1 MASLVLALVPLQLDG
16 LVAATALPEIAGSLG
31 GFDRIA
37 WVTTAYLLTMAI
49 GTITSGRLGDMFG
62 RRPLLLA
69 ALGVFFAGSA
79 LAGAAGSMGALVGAR
94 GLQGL
99 GAGMTFTT
107 LMAVIADV
115 VPPDRRARYQSLVGA
130 VAPFSMI
137 LGPWVGGVITEHLGW
152 RWIFWLNL
160 PLIALSVVGV
170 LLWLRLPTRPSGG
183 RVDVAGLVALTV
195 ASTGV
200 VLAVT
205 WGGHEYAWL
214 SGHVLGAAF
223 VGLAGIVAVLVVE
236 ARAEQP
242 VLPLDLFRNRA
253 VVSSFAV
260 LFLAMGAVMMAALN
274 FVPLFLQ
281 VVQGRSA
288 SSSGLLLLPML
299 LPSIGVALA
308 TGAWTSKGS
317 RFRPVMIAGTGLLTL
332 ACAGM
337 ATVGTGSSTWV
348 TAGCMVAVGA
358 GIGLL
363 FQTPIVLVQNSA
375 PAAEVGAA
383 TGAGTFMR
391 TIGGA
396 IGVGALGALFASSF
410 ASSLD
415 GAALPDGADAS
426 SLTPDALAGLST
438 AAHAAVVGAVT
449 DGTTALFWGAAVA
462 AALAWVAA
470 LAVPRQR
477 ARARESPGPRQR
489 DPGSRRA
496 AVRRRRAAGPRR
508 APRSAPR

>member
-1 MASLVLALVPLQLDG
+1 
-16 LVAATALPEIAGSLG
+16 
-31 GFDRIA
+31 
-37 WVTTAYLLTMAI
+37 
-49 GTITSGRLGDMFG
+49 
-62 RRPLLLA
+62 
-69 ALGVFFAGSA
+69 
-79 LAGAAGSMGALVGAR
+79 
-94 GLQGL
+94 
-99 GAGMTFTT
+99 
-107 LMAVIADV
+107 
-115 VPPDRRARYQSLVGA
+115 
-130 VAPFSMI
+130 
-137 LGPWVGGVITEHLGW
+137 
-152 RWIFWLNL
+152 
-160 PLIALSVVGV
+160 
-170 LLWLRLPTRPSGG
+170 RPSGG
-183 RVDVAGLVALTV
+183 RVDVAGLIAITV
-195 ASTGV
+195 ASAGV

-205 WGGHEYAWL
+205 WGGHEYSWF

-223 VGLAGIVAVLVVE
+223 VGLAGIVAVLAVE

-260 LFLAMGAVMMAALN
+260 LFLAMGAVMMATLN

-281 VVQGRSA
+281 IVQGRSA

-317 RFRPVMIAGTGLLTL
+317 RFRPVMIAGTGLLAL
-332 ACAGM
+332 ACVLM
-337 ATVGTGSSTWV
+337 ATIGTGSSPWV

-383 TGAGTFMR
+383 TGAGTFTR

-396 IGVGALGALFASSF
+396 IGVGALGALFTSTF
-410 ASSLD
+410 ASSL
-415 GAALPDGADAS
+415 GSAALPGGADAS

-438 AAHAAVVGAVT
+438 AAHAAVVSAVA

-462 AALAWVAA
+462 AALALVAA
-470 LAVPRQR
+470 LAVPGQR
-477 ARARESPGPRQR
+477 A
-489 DPGSRRA
+489 
-496 AVRRRRAAGPRR
+496 
-508 APRSAPR
+508 